1 LPGNFGSIK
10 PEIMQWYNKNKPVSN
25 KKISGAEIKSKKT
38 DNGYIIEAKIPFSEF
53 GEPNLFNLTKF
64 TFSVS
69 DSDEVDKVI
78 ARTIKEME
86 TTNVQRPVHELKSES
101 ESKPEQQDIEIL

>member
-1 LPGNFGSIK
+1 
-10 PEIMQWYNKNKPVSN
+10 MQWYNKNKPVSN

-69 DSDEVDKVI
+69 DSDEADKQEKLLASSSLTWGDNWSI
-78 ARTIKEME
+78 G
-86 TTNVQRPVHELKSES
+86 
-101 ESKPEQQDIEIL
+101 EIIWE